1 MIEVMLVDDHA
12 VVREGYRRML
22 QTEDDLRVV
31 AEAADATE
39 ALNLWRQRKPQV
51 MVIDLA
57 LPGMGGLELITR
69 LRQRDPQC
77 RCLAFSMHRDPLWAT
92 QALKAGALGY
102 VTKSSDPA
110 LLVHAVREVAAQRRI
125 ISPDLAGEVAA
136 RLLDEAGGAAQG
148 LTPRELEV
156 LRLLLAGT
164 SAQQIAEALH
174 LSVKTVHNLH
184 YQVKN
189 KFGTSSDFELA
200 RMAWREGWT
209 D

>member
-31 AEAADATE
+31 AEAGDATE
-39 ALNLWRQRKPQV
+39 ALNLWRQLKPQV
-51 MVIDLA
+51 VVIDLA

-77 RCLAFSMHRDPLWAT
+77 RCLAFSMHRDALWAT
-92 QALKAGALGY
+92 QALRAGALGY

-110 LLVHAVREVAAQRRI
+110 LLVQAVREVAAQRRI

-136 RLLDEAGGAAQG
+136 RLLDEAGPATQG

-164 SAQQIAEALH
+164 SAQQIAETLH

-184 YQVKN
+184 YQVKT

-200 RMAWREGWT
+200 RIAWREGWVE
-209 D
+209 

>member
-31 AEAADATE
+31 AEAGDATE
-39 ALNLWRQRKPQV
+39 ALNLWRQLRPQV

-136 RLLDEAGGAAQG
+136 RLLDEAGSATQG

-156 LRLLLAGT
+156 LRMLLAGA

-184 YQVKN
+184 YQVKT
-189 KFGTSSDFELA
+189 KFGTSSDFALA
-200 RMAWREGWT
+200 RIAWREGWVE
-209 D
+209 

>member
-125 ISPDLAGEVAA
+125 ISPDLAGEVAS

-164 SAQQIAEALH
+164 SAQQIAETLH

-184 YQVKN
+184 YQVKA

-209 D
+209 E

>member
-1 MIEVMLVDDHA
+1 MTPAPSETA
-12 VVREGYRRML
+12 
-22 QTEDDLRVV
+22 
-31 AEAADATE
+31 
-39 ALNLWRQRKPQV
+39 
-51 MVIDLA
+51 
-57 LPGMGGLELITR
+57 ELITR

-110 LLVHAVREVAAQRRI
+110 LLVHAVREVAAHRRV
-125 ISPDLAGEVAA
+125 ISPDLAGEVAS
-136 RLLDEAGGAAQG
+136 RLLDEAGSVSQG

-164 SAQQIAEALH
+164 SAQQIAEMLH

-200 RMAWREGWT
+200 RIAWREGWLE
-209 D
+209 

>member
-31 AEAADATE
+31 AEAGDATE
-39 ALNLWRQRKPQV
+39 ALNLWRQLKPQV

-184 YQVKN
+184 YQVKA

-200 RMAWREGWT
+200 RIAWREGWT

>member
-39 ALNLWRQRKPQV
+39 ALNLWRQLKPQV

-184 YQVKN
+184 YQVKA

>member
-69 LRQRDPQC
+69 LRQRDAQC
-77 RCLAFSMHRDPLWAT
+77 RCLAFSMHRDPLWAL

-125 ISPDLAGEVAA
+125 ISPDLAGDVAA

-156 LRLLLAGT
+156 LRLLLAGA

-184 YQVKN
+184 YQVKA